1 MANRAL
7 QIVKKIM
14 VAYLEKTVL
23 EDPVVQRHNNRFFRT
38 FSRLGKR
45 LRSLSP
51 SKDKGKKK
59 VI

>member
-1 MANRAL
+1 MANSRM

-14 VAYLEKTVL
+14 FAPVGRRVL
-23 EDPVVQRHNNRFFRT
+23 EDPVVQGYNNRFFRT
-38 FSRLGKR
+38 FNRLGKK

-51 SKDKGKKK
+51 SKKK